1 MSGTGTFSLTLI
13 PIEIHI
19 ANTLSDES
27 LRDRWRRRIGKSC
40 ALQLKVAQA
49 RLTEADRAWASP
61 ANENCPGERSQRV
74 SLPHPVCRSQRR
86 VASSRLFFGCIT
98 RVNSSLFFMNAG
110 IGEHLNQNA
119 RTMSVAYEGI
129 SKNSVKVSTIPHAC
143 LFGHETDLPPTDQL

>member
-49 RLTEADRAWASP
+49 RLTEPGRHLQMKIVQVSDPSEFPCPILCVDR
-61 ANENCPGERSQRV
+61 NEELLPRV
-74 SLPHPVCRSQRR
+74 YFLDVLP
-86 VASSRLFFGCIT
+86 
-98 RVNSSLFFMNAG
+98 
-110 IGEHLNQNA
+110 E
-119 RTMSVAYEGI
+119 
-129 SKNSVKVSTIPHAC
+129 
-143 LFGHETDLPPTDQL
+143 